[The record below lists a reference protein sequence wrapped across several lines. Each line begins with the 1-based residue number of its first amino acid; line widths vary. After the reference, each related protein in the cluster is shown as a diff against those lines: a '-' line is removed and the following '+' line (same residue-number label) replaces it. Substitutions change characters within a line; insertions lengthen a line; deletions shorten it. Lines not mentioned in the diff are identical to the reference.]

1 MKIRYARTGRGMCVR
16 LLRERRFSDHSR
28 LSKMYFYDVSSF
40 VKQEM
45 SQMYVADRF
54 DAVKRV
60 TAEAGKEK
68 QRLLLTPARRPHHH
82 QHYTNKPNTA

>member
-1 MKIRYARTGRGMCVR
+1 
-16 LLRERRFSDHSR
+16 
-28 LSKMYFYDVSSF
+28 
-40 VKQEM
+40 M

-60 TAEAGKEK
+60 TAEEGKEK